1 LRALDSKDSDELNA
15 ERVSEMRKRKRLV
28 SLNPTVTWDN
38 GTTSKVKQLSDHEVR
53 RSVRCKISN
62 TTANLK

>member
-28 SLNPTVTWDN
+28 SLKPTVTWDN